1 LGREPGVLLLG
12 SDFKAL
18 GVARSLGRRGVRV
31 AIVDNLPRSA
41 WFSRHVAK
49 RVRWDESMSS
59 VALLDFL
66 LEIAGRGAEGWV
78 LWPAQDDALEL
89 VARNSKRL
97 STAYKVIT
105 PPWEVLRQAHDKRLL
120 HEAADEVGVQHP
132 RTWYPPSERSLQAL
146 QVEFPAII
154 KPTVSIDLQ
163 HALGRKALPVRDMN
177 QLLEGYRLAA
187 GIVPAD
193 QLMVQE
199 IIPVAAQHSVAAF
212 AVDGQV
218 VSAMTA
224 RRTRQ
229 YPIDYGL
236 SSTFV
241 EAIEVAGLIEPASRI
256 LGRLGLSGMV
266 EVEFIQDRRDGRP
279 KLLDVNPRPWG
290 WHTLCI
296 ACGLDFP
303 AMQYAHALGRPVP
316 RVTPH
321 YGPRWIRLLTDVP
334 AGWSYIKAGAM
345 TPGAYFRSLFAGRTV
360 GSVFDLSDPAP
371 AAGDL
376 AVAISRVTKAL
387 VRRQGLG
394 GAAAGA
400 AVSFRRSGTRPPDPP
415 SSYPEHPHRQVPQAV
430 RAQPE
435 TSPPPPGR

>member
-1 LGREPGVLLLG
+1 
-12 SDFKAL
+12 
-18 GVARSLGRRGVRV
+18 
-31 AIVDNLPRSA
+31 
-41 WFSRHVAK
+41 
-49 RVRWDESMSS
+49 M
-59 VALLDFL
+59 
-66 LEIAGRGAEGWV
+66 
-78 LWPAQDDALEL
+78 
-89 VARNSKRL
+89 
-97 STAYKVIT
+97 
-105 PPWEVLRQAHDKRLL
+105 
-120 HEAADEVGVQHP
+120 
-132 RTWYPPSERSLQAL
+132 
-146 QVEFPAII
+146 
-154 KPTVSIDLQ
+154 
-163 HALGRKALPVRDMN
+163 
-177 QLLEGYRLAA
+177 
-187 GIVPAD
+187 PAD
-193 QLMVQE
+193 DVMVQE
-199 IIPVAAQHSVAAF
+199 LVPVRAQYSVAAF

-241 EAIEVAGLIEPASRI
+241 EAIEVAELIEPASRI

-316 RVTPH
+316 RLTPH

-360 GSVFDLSDPAP
+360 GSVFDLTDPAP

-376 AVAISRVTKAL
+376 AVAMSRVTKAL

-400 AVSFRRSGTRPPDPP
+400 AASLRRSRTCPQEPPLP
-415 SSYPEHPHRQVPQAV
+415 SPEGSR
-430 RAQPE
+430 R
-435 TSPPPPGR
+435 

>member
-41 WFSRHVAK
+41 WFSRYVAK
-49 RVRWDESMSS
+49 RFRWDESMSS
-59 VALLDFL
+59 VALPDFL
-66 LEIAGRGAEGWV
+66 LDIAGRGAEGWV

-97 STAYKVIT
+97 STAYELIT

-120 HEAADEVGVQHP
+120 HEAAEEVGVQHP
-132 RTWYPPSERSLQAL
+132 RTWYPPSERSLQTL

-193 QLMVQE
+193 HLMVQE
-199 IIPVAAQHSVAAF
+199 IIPVGAQLSVAAF
-212 AVDGQV
+212 VVDGQV

-303 AMQYAHALGRPVP
+303 AMQYDHALGRPIPRLVP
-316 RVTPH
+316 R
-321 YGPRWIRLLTDVP
+321 YGSRWIRLLTDVP
-334 AGWSYIKAGAM
+334 AGFQHVKAGTM
-345 TPGAYFRSLFAGRTV
+345 TPGAYIRSLFAGKTV
-360 GSVFDLSDPAP
+360 GSVFDARDPLP

-376 AVAISRVTKAL
+376 VVALSRV
-387 VRRQGLG
+387 
-394 GAAAGA
+394 AGRA
-400 AVSFRRSGTRPPDPP
+400 SLRRSRTRPQETPLP
-415 SSYPEHPHRQVPQAV
+415 SPEGSR
-430 RAQPE
+430 R
-435 TSPPPPGR
+435 

>member
-1 LGREPGVLLLG
+1 VLLLG

-41 WFSRHVAK
+41 WFSRYVA
-49 RVRWDESMSS
+49 RRFRWDESMSS
-59 VALLDFL
+59 VGLPDFL

-97 STAYKVIT
+97 AKAYELIT

-120 HEAADEVGVQHP
+120 HEAAEEVDVQHP
-132 RTWYPPSERSLQAL
+132 RTWYPPSEGSLQML

-193 QLMVQE
+193 HLMVQE
-199 IIPVAAQHSVAAF
+199 IIPVGAQHSVAAF
-212 AVDGQV
+212 VVDGQV

-316 RVTPH
+316 RLAPR

-360 GSVFDLSDPAP
+360 GSVFDLTDPAP

-376 AVAISRVTKAL
+376 AVAMSRVTKAL

-394 GAAAGA
+394 GAPDGA
-400 AVSFRRSGTRPPDPP
+400 AVSFRRSGTRAPDPP
-415 SSYPEHPHRQVPQAV
+415 SSYPEHHPHRQVPQAV

-435 TSPPPPGR
+435 TSPPPPGC

>member
-1 LGREPGVLLLG
+1 VLLLG

-18 GVARSLGRRGVRV
+18 GVARSVGRRGVRV

-41 WFSRHVAK
+41 WFSRYVS
-49 RVRWDESMSS
+49 RRFRWDESMSS
-59 VALLDFL
+59 AALPDFL

-89 VARNSKRL
+89 VARNSKRF
-97 STAYKVIT
+97 SPAYKLIT
-105 PPWEVLRQAHDKRLL
+105 PPWEVLRRAHDKRLL
-120 HEAADEVGVQHP
+120 HEAAEEVGVEHP
-132 RTWYPPSERSLQAL
+132 RTWYPPSERSLQTL

-154 KPTVSIDLQ
+154 KPTVSIDMQ
-163 HALGRKALPVRDMN
+163 HALGRKALPVRDVN
-177 QLLEGYRLAA
+177 ELLEGYRLAA

-199 IIPVAAQHSVAAF
+199 IVPVGAQNSVAAF
-212 AVDGQV
+212 VVDGQV

-229 YPIDYGL
+229 FPIDYGL

-316 RVTPH
+316 RPTPR

-334 AGWSYIKAGAM
+334 AGFQSTRAGTMTAGA
-345 TPGAYFRSLFAGRTV
+345 YVRSLFAGETV
-360 GSVFDLSDPAP
+360 GSVFDVRDPLP

-376 AVAISRVTKAL
+376 AVALSRVARAL
-387 VRRQGLG
+387 VRRFRTYPQGPALPSPEG
-394 GAAAGA
+394 
-400 AVSFRRSGTRPPDPP
+400 FRRSAPP
-415 SSYPEHPHRQVPQAV
+415 AV
-430 RAQPE
+430 RVQRE
-435 TSPPPPGR
+435 TSPRPPGR

>member
-1 LGREPGVLLLG
+1 VAARDPGVLLLG

-41 WFSRHVAK
+41 WFSRHVAT
-49 RVRWDESMSS
+49 RFRWDESMSS
-59 VALLDFL
+59 VALPDFL

-97 STAYKVIT
+97 ATAYELIT

-132 RTWYPPSERSLQAL
+132 RTWYPPSEGSLQTL

-163 HALGRKALPVRDMN
+163 HALGRKALPIRDMN

-193 QLMVQE
+193 HLMVQE
-199 IIPVAAQHSVAAF
+199 MIPVGAQHSVAAF
-212 AVDGQV
+212 VVDGQV
-218 VSAMTA
+218 VNAMTA

-229 YPIDYGL
+229 YPIDFGL
-236 SSTFV
+236 GSSFV
-241 EAIEVAGLIEPASRI
+241 EAIHVPGLIEPASR
-256 LGRLGLSGMV
+256 LLARLGVSGMV
-266 EVEFIQDRRDGRP
+266 EVEFIQDRRDGRH

-316 RVTPH
+316 RLAPY
-321 YGPRWIRLLTDVP
+321 YGPRWIRVLTDVP

-360 GSVFDLSDPAP
+360 GSVFDIRDPLP

-376 AVAISRVTKAL
+376 AVAVSRVA
-387 VRRQGLG
+387 GL
-394 GAAAGA
+394 A
-400 AVSFRRSGTRPPDPP
+400 SFRRSRTRPQEPP
-415 SSYPEHPHRQVPQAV
+415 LPSPEGSRRQVPQAV
-430 RAQPE
+430 RAPRE
-435 TSPPPPGR
+435 TWPQPPGR